1 MEPSLQMWRAANPAI
16 HGAEL
21 NTPLKLIAVLC
32 AELNTYSF
40 FTETMFP
47 DQSDFDYGKIYKC
60 TN

>member
-1 MEPSLQMWRAANPAI
+1 MWRAANPAI

-32 AELNTYSF
+32 SELNTYSF